1 MAVSDWS
8 QKWNGLLVPKGSCT
22 SFKIPTLIRKIC
34 LLGDPGV
41 GKTSLVYRLAAHRF
55 DEFYVT
61 TVGAR
66 VLKKTVVLRPPD
78 FMTDVRVKLMI
89 WEVRGHHSLTP
100 ADPYLRGT
108 DAAVVVGDAQ
118 RLDTQI
124 DLWKWIERIRGV
136 SGDIPVMM
144 LINKTDIMDYSFDPE
159 IVEELSAE
167 YGCPIRM
174 TSARTG
180 TNVDRTFKEMA
191 MQMVRFPQQAHFC
204 GG

>member
-1 MAVSDWS
+1 MAVSDWR
-8 QKWNGLLVPKGSCT
+8 QKWDDLLVPRGSCT
-22 SFKIPTLIRKIC
+22 SFKIPTIIRKIC

-66 VLKKTVVLRPPD
+66 VIKKTLVLRPPD
-78 FMTDVRVKLMI
+78 FMTDVRVSLMI
-89 WEVRGHHSLTP
+89 WEVRGHHDLTP
-100 ADPYLRGT
+100 VDPYLRGA

-124 DLWKWIERIRGV
+124 DLWKWIERIRNVAGEV
-136 SGDIPVMM
+136 PVMM
-144 LINKTDIMDYSFDPE
+144 LVNKTDIMDFSFDPE
-159 IVEELSAE
+159 LIEDLAGE

-180 TNVDRTFKEMA
+180 INVDRTFKELA
-191 MQMVRFPQQAHFC
+191 IQLVRFPQQSRFC

>member
-1 MAVSDWS
+1 MAVGDWK
-8 QKWNGLLVPKGSCT
+8 QKWNGLMVPNGIPVNY
-22 SFKIPTLIRKIC
+22 KIPTLIRKVC

-66 VLKKTVVLRPPD
+66 VLKKTLVLRPPD
-78 FMTDVRVKLMI
+78 FLTDVRVKLII
-89 WEVRGHHSLTP
+89 WEVRGHHQLTP
-100 ADPYLRGT
+100 IDPYLRGS
-108 DAAVVVGDAQ
+108 DAAIVVGDAQ

-124 DLWKWIERIRGV
+124 DMWKWVERVRTVAGQ
-136 SGDIPVMM
+136 IPVMM
-144 LINKTDIMDYSFDPE
+144 MVNKTDIMDYSFDPE
-159 IVEELSAE
+159 LIEELAVE

-180 TNVDRTFKEMA
+180 NNVDRAFVDLATS
-191 MQMVRFPQQAHFC
+191 MVRFPQPFGYC

>member
-1 MAVSDWS
+1 MAVSDWK
-8 QKWNGLLVPKGSCT
+8 QKWNGLMVPKGVPVNY
-22 SFKIPTLIRKIC
+22 KIPTLIRKVC

-66 VLKKTVVLRPPD
+66 VLKKTLVLRPPD
-78 FMTDVRVKLMI
+78 FLTDVRVKLII
-89 WEVRGHHSLTP
+89 WEVRGHHQLTP
-100 ADPYLRGT
+100 IDPYLRGS
-108 DAAVVVGDAQ
+108 DAAIVVGDAQ

-124 DLWKWIERIRGV
+124 DLWKWVERVRTVAGQ
-136 SGDIPVMM
+136 IPVMM
-144 LINKTDIMDYSFDPE
+144 MVNKTDIMDYSFDPE
-159 IVEELSAE
+159 LIEELAVE

-180 TNVDRTFKEMA
+180 NNVDRAFTDLATSMI
-191 MQMVRFPQQAHFC
+191 RFPQPFASC

>member
-1 MAVSDWS
+1 MAVSDWK
-8 QKWNGLLVPKGSCT
+8 QKWNGLMVPKGVPVNY
-22 SFKIPTLIRKIC
+22 KIPTLIRKVC

-66 VLKKTVVLRPPD
+66 VLKKTLVLRPPD
-78 FMTDVRVKLMI
+78 FLTDVRVKLII
-89 WEVRGHHSLTP
+89 WEVRGHHQLTP
-100 ADPYLRGT
+100 IDPYLRGS
-108 DAAVVVGDAQ
+108 DAAIVVGDAQ

-124 DLWKWIERIRGV
+124 DLWKWVERVRTVAGQ
-136 SGDIPVMM
+136 IPVMM
-144 LINKTDIMDYSFDPE
+144 MVNKTDIMDYSFDPE
-159 IVEELSAE
+159 LIEELAVE

-180 TNVDRTFKEMA
+180 NNVDRAFTDLATSMI
-191 MQMVRFPQQAHFC
+191 RFPQPFSSC

>member
-1 MAVSDWS
+1 MSGWS
-8 QKWNGLLVPKGSCT
+8 QRWNDLLVPKGSCT
-22 SFKIPTLIRKIC
+22 SFKIPTIIRKIC

-41 GKTSLVYRLAAHRF
+41 GKTSLVHRLAAHRF

-66 VLKKTVVLRPPD
+66 VLRKTIIIRPPD
-78 FMTDVRVKLMI
+78 FMSDVRVKMMI
-89 WEVRGHHSLTP
+89 WEVRGHHMLTP
-100 ADPYLRGT
+100 TEPYLRGT

-118 RLDTQI
+118 RLETQI

-144 LINKTDIMDYSFDPE
+144 LVNKTDIMDWSFDPE

-180 TNVDRTFKEMA
+180 KNVDRIFKELA
-191 MQMVRFPQQAHFC
+191 LHLVRFPQQGKFC

>member
-1 MAVSDWS
+1 MAVGHWA
-8 QKWNGLLVPKGSCT
+8 QRWNGLLVPKGSCT
-22 SFKIPTLIRKIC
+22 SFKIPTIVRKIC

-66 VLKKTVVLRPPD
+66 VLRKSIIVRPQD

-89 WEVRGHHSLTP
+89 WEVRGHCGLTP
-100 ADPYLRGT
+100 INPYLNGT
-108 DAAVVVGDAQ
+108 DAAVVIGDAQ

-124 DLWKWIERIRGV
+124 DLWKWIERTRAA

-144 LINKTDIMDYSFDPE
+144 LINKTDIMDSEFDPE
-159 IVEELSAE
+159 LVEELSAE

-180 TNVDRTFKEMA
+180 ANVDRTFKELA
-191 MQMVRFPQQAHFC
+191 LQLVRFPRQEKFC